1 MDSLTAVKLATIAYC
16 DDIQDSL
23 NQDLPGWTAAWVATQ
38 PVNGNTAFVGYDGSS
53 QYAVAIRGSL
63 LNFSWQAFDNWFY
76 QDLDV
81 FVQVPWTIGGDRSAM
96 IAQGA
101 SNGLS
106 DLNNLVDGNGVSMIS
121 FLESVLT
128 GSTSLT
134 VTGHSLGGN
143 LSTVLAPW
151 IYYTLQNANKTVPPM
166 SVYTFAAPAAGNEA
180 FANDFDKLFAGSSW
194 RYQVENDIVPMFPM
208 PGQITIMSLWYS
220 PGPEASLISVQYKGA
235 TVTLQE
241 ALIGIAGAIGASELY
256 YRSAYTQPNPTQ
268 DQGWVQ
274 LTTSLCNQWQQNTI
288 EDYFDTVACQHSIQ
302 TYAKAM
308 GLTDGVACKSAGQLQ
323 RPEGLIRS

>member
-1 MDSLTAVKLATIAYC
+1 MDPLTAVKLAAIAYC
-16 DDIQDSL
+16 DDIQYSL
-23 NQDLPGWTAAWVATQ
+23 NQDLPGWTAAWVATA
-38 PVNGNTAFVGYDGSS
+38 PINGNTAFVGYDGSS

-81 FVQVPWTIGGDRSAM
+81 FVQLPWTIGGDGSAR

-101 SNGLS
+101 SNGLG
-106 DLNNLVDGNGVSMIS
+106 DLNKLADANGVSMIS

-128 GSTSLT
+128 GGTSLT

-151 IYYTLQNANKTVPPM
+151 LHYTLKNTGKTVPPM
-166 SVYTFAAPAAGNEA
+166 SVYTFAAPAAGNQS
-180 FANDFDKLFAGSSW
+180 FANDYDSLFGGSSW
-194 RYQVENDIVPMFPM
+194 RYQMDSDIVPMFPM
-208 PGQITIMSLWYS
+208 PAQITIMSLWYS
-220 PGPEASLISVQYKGA
+220 PGPAASAISVQYKGV

-241 ALIGIAGAIGASELY
+241 ALVAIAGAIGVSEY
-256 YRSAYTQPNPTQ
+256 HYGSSYTQTNQT
-268 DQGWVQ
+268 QGWEQ
-274 LTTSLCNQWQQNTI
+274 LTTSLCNSWQQSTI
-288 EDYFDTVACQHSIQ
+288 EDYFDTVACHHSIQ

-308 GLTDGVACKSAGQLQ
+308 GLADGVACKTAGQLQ
-323 RPEGLIRS
+323 RPQGLIR